1 MIIYEPEEGSW
12 YYQIGSC
19 YYGPF
24 ITREDAHVNYQLE
37 VNNRWSSQGSGYQ
50 KRPDKPS
57 SKLSYFR
64 RMRKTTLQATGITST
79 SMASVL
85 SELAENLQWAI
96 AKEKVKMEP
105 VFDSKGLLTSVNLVP
120 TKPMLFDNLLND
132 AIERADTRSN
142 SEGRRIG
149 FVNTR

>member
-1 MIIYEPEEGSW
+1 M
-12 YYQIGSC
+12 
-19 YYGPF
+19 
-24 ITREDAHVNYQLE
+24 
-37 VNNRWSSQGSGYQ
+37 
-50 KRPDKPS
+50 
-57 SKLSYFR
+57 
-64 RMRKTTLQATGITST
+64 QATGITST

-96 AKEKVKMEP
+96 TKDMVKMEP

-142 SEGRRIG
+142 AEGRRIG